1 MKILFYGHRGFIGSQ
16 VVEQWRRMY
25 PDHVLE
31 LSETRVD
38 VKNEEQLA
46 YEISRANR
54 VFCTIGRTSGT
65 DKDGNYIPNIDYL
78 ENNLKE
84 NINDNLYAPML
95 LAILCKRYG
104 VPLAYLGTGCIFSNN
119 TRENDYI
126 YTEKDTP
133 DFFGSGYSIVK
144 GYTDNLMKLFPNTV
158 INFRIRMPIVDNSHE
173 KNFITKISKFKYIYD
188 MPNSMTYLPDIIPIM
203 IGLTINGI
211 VGTHNMVNKNPI
223 SHKEILDMYREI
235 VDPNHICEYIE
246 EKDLDGLLKAKRSNN
261 VLQPQNIYGVR
272 DIKECVREALINIK
286 KNNELL
292 EKVNNLHC

>member
-16 VVEQWRRMY
+16 IVEYWKRLY

-31 LSETRVD
+31 LSDTRVD

-104 VPLAYLGTGCIFSNN
+104 VPLAYLGTGCIFSRN

-126 YTEKDTP
+126 YTEKDIP
-133 DFFGSGYSIVK
+133 DFFQSSYSIVK

-158 INFRIRMPIVDNSHE
+158 INFRIRMPIVDITHE

-211 VGTHNMVNKNPI
+211 VGTYNMVNQNPI

-235 VDPNHICEYIE
+235 VDPNHTCEYIE

-261 VLQPQNIYGVR
+261 VLQPQRVYNVR
-272 DIKECVREALINIK
+272 DIKECVHEALINIK
-286 KNNELL
+286 KNNEFIN
-292 EKVNNLHC
+292 KINNLHC